1 MFSKLFKKDTNS
13 VEEIILK
20 RIKWVL
26 EESLK
31 INYMIL
37 TKRTLLITEKTFVDL
52 YSNFVLDSALV
63 DKSLLKL
70 QNKSSNEKNSG
81 NVFLQELKNRIE
93 SKDSNFIYNIKLPEN
108 LLKKFLHVKNIDTDY
123 DIIWDIINQND
134 DIDAMEKSLE
144 EKYSNLDKST
154 KEKIK
159 KSLKAFNNL
168 NNFRDYVFT
177 VKENFIILNVGDF
190 QEVYSTRENLYLSNI
205 KDISYYVQ
213 DKSKY
218 SINILW
224 DDFFNYKKEEIEH
237 YKSNRIYGL
246 NEVRNNFLMTWLC
259 NNMTSYDFWDLNI
272 TYFYG
277 DPLNPHKINASVRH
291 KWKYKII
298 NYKNLRDFDLN
309 ILDSDIITLGWK
321 LSWVVTVTNLKVGRF
336 SYRVLIMRKNGIYFL
351 NIRKT
356 EWIPY
361 TVKELIEKSWVNVNK
376 YIIEDGKE
384 NKNVKLDTDYSLKH
398 FDIDFPLG
406 YSDNDTEVFFS
417 KLISASKGTFWINGK
432 TNSWKSTSLKN
443 LIKRFYEFS
452 RNDLGT
458 NKNILMIENPIEWY
472 DYYLKQI
479 EVDDEDID
487 DYKAIIMGIKRADL
501 DMCIFWE
508 LRTYDVFGIF
518 NEISN
523 SLPVFSTFHVGT
535 AESFLSI
542 LKYYADKAGLN
553 HLDIFWNVNVS
564 LIQIPLE
571 AEVAPEES
579 RNYFAPEEKDEL
591 IKQIYARFR
600 LNEVDLTTEEMDFK
614 TIISDLITLMFD
626 KGYYPIKSYA
636 KGRYKLN
643 YEILTWDMLSMFLAK
658 KETNFGD
665 IYKYLGYTNN
675 MLYKTFMQFVSGE
688 MIFENVKLDEYSHD
702 VKIKTL
708 QKVKEYLLSND
719 KPIWENK

>member
-1 MFSKLFKKDTNS
+1 MFSKIFKKQTETIEN
-13 VEEIILK
+13 IILRK
-20 RIKWVL
+20 IKWVL

-37 TKRTLLITEKTFVDL
+37 TKRTLLITQKTFIDI

-63 DKSLLKL
+63 DKNLLKL
-70 QNKSSNEKNSG
+70 QNKNINDKNSW
-81 NVFLQELKNRIE
+81 NVFLQELKSRIE
-93 SKDSNFIYNIKLPEN
+93 SKDANFIFNVKLPEN
-108 LLKKFLHVKNIDTDY
+108 LLKKFLHVRNIDTDY
-123 DIIWDIINQND
+123 DIIWDIITKND

-144 EKYSNLDKST
+144 EKYHNLDRTT

-159 KSLKAFNNL
+159 KSLRAFNIL
-168 NNFRDYVFT
+168 NNFKDYIFVI
-177 VKENFIILNVGDF
+177 KENFIIINVWDF

-205 KDISYYVQ
+205 KDMSYYIQ

-224 DDFFNYKKEEIEH
+224 DDFFSYKKEEIEH
-237 YKSNRIYGL
+237 YKSNRIYWL
-246 NEVRNNFLMTWLC
+246 NEVRNNFLMAWLC
-259 NNMTSYDFWDLNI
+259 NNMVSYDFWDLNI
-272 TYFYG
+272 TYFYW
-277 DPLNPHKINASVRH
+277 DPLNPHKINASVRY
-291 KWKYKII
+291 KWKYKML
-298 NYKNLRDFDLN
+298 NYKNIRDFDLN
-309 ILDSDIITLGWK
+309 VLDSDIITLWWK
-321 LSWVVTVTNLKVGRF
+321 LSWVVTVTNLKVWRF
-336 SYRVLIMRKNGIYFL
+336 SYRVLIMRKNWIYFL

-361 TVKELIEKSWVNVNK
+361 TVKELIEKSWANVNK
-376 YIIEDGKE
+376 FIIEEDKE
-384 NKNVKLDTDYSLKH
+384 NKNVKLDIDYSLKH
-398 FDIDFPLG
+398 FDIDFPLW

-417 KLISASKGTFWINGK
+417 KLISASKWTFWINWK

-452 RNDLGT
+452 RDQLKT

-487 DYKAIIMGIKRADL
+487 DYKAIIMWIKRADL

-523 SLPVFSTFHVGT
+523 SLPVFSTFHVWT

-542 LKYYADKAGLN
+542 LKYYADKAWLN

-571 AEVAPEES
+571 AEVWEIEN
-579 RNYFAPEEKDEL
+579 RNYFKVEEKNEL
-591 IKQIYARFR
+591 ITQIYARFR
-600 LNEVDLTTEEMDFK
+600 LNEVDLTPEELDFK
-614 TIISDLITLMFD
+614 DIISDLINLMFE
-626 KGYYPIKSYA
+626 KWFYPIKSYF
-636 KGRYKLN
+636 KWKYKLN

-658 KETNFGD
+658 KETNFWD
-665 IYKYLGYTNN
+665 IYKYLWYTNN
-675 MLYKTFMQFVSGE
+675 MLYKTFMQFVAWE

-708 QKVKEYLLSND
+708 QKVKEYLLSN
-719 KPIWENK
+719 NK